1 MQKHLTAVLLAL
13 ALQSL
18 AIFPL
23 VALAQAPSG
32 NLQDLWEI
40 SVKSGHKAQFETAFR
55 NYMEHSQK
63 ANYPRH
69 LDVYT
74 PDTGSVLD
82 RYVVLSCCYSWADQD
97 AYSAW
102 HNQNPALLKLW
113 DEEVAGHVESLT
125 HYYYEMDFANSHW
138 PDSGT
143 APAMMGVSKFSLV
156 PGKVAQVHAA
166 RAELSQ
172 IAINQGWASS
182 GKHWTWSDRIGGEPA
197 AFLVV
202 PFANYAAMT
211 PGEQQIGAFLVEHM
225 GPEKAAGLMDRITS
239 SVSSSSYGIWVHRP
253 DLSSRKD

>member
-1 MQKHLTAVLLAL
+1 MQQRVTALILAL

-40 SVKSGHKAQFETAFR
+40 SVKSGHKAEFEAAFR
-55 NYMEHSQK
+55 NYMAESKK
-63 ANYPRH
+63 ADYPRE

-74 PDTGSVLD
+74 PDTGSVLG

-97 AYSAW
+97 AYTAW
-102 HNQNPALLKLW
+102 HRQNRALLEMW
-113 DEEVAGHVESLT
+113 DEEVAEHVESLK

-138 PDSGT
+138 PDSDT
-143 APAMMGVSKFSLV
+143 APAMMGVTQFSLA
-156 PGKVAQVHAA
+156 PGKVAQFHAA

-182 GKHWTWSDRIGGEPA
+182 GKQWTWSDRIGGEPA

-202 PFANYAAMT
+202 PFANYTAMT
-211 PGEQQIGAFLVEHM
+211 PGEQQIGGFLAEKM

-239 SVSSSSYGIWVHRP
+239 SASSSSYGIWVHRP
-253 DLSSRKD
+253 DLSSGKN